1 MVNGYDPVIKALSRD
16 LDVHL
21 NHRVTKIIQRY
32 NKVIVCVEDGTSF
45 VADAA
50 IITVPLG
57 VLKANIIKFEPELPD
72 WKLSAIS
79 DLGVG
84 LENKIALRFNTIF
97 WPNVEVLGRV
107 AQTSNA
113 CGYFLNLHKATGH
126 PVLVCMV
133 AGRFAYE
140 MEKLSDEESVN
151 FVMSQLRRML
161 PGATEPVQYL
171 VSRWGTDPNSLGSYS
186 CDLVGKPADLYE
198 RFCAPVGNMFFA
210 GEAACIDHSG
220 SVHGAYSSGIDAAE
234 DCRRRLSTQ
243 LGISDL
249 FQVGKIVMREEMTEV
264 MVPLQISRL

>member
-1 MVNGYDPVIKALSRD
+1 VI
-16 LDVHL
+16 
-21 NHRVTKIIQRY
+21 RVTKIILRY
-32 NKVIVCVEDGTSF
+32 NKVIVCVEGGTSF

-57 VLKANIIKFEPELPD
+57 VLKANIIKFEPELPEC
-72 WKLSAIS
+72 KLSAIA

-84 LENKIALRFNTIF
+84 LENKIALRFDTIF

-151 FVMSQLRRML
+151 FVMSQLKKML
-161 PGATEPVQYL
+161 PCATEPVKL
-171 VSRWGTDPNSLGSYS
+171 
-186 CDLVGKPADLYE
+186 
-198 RFCAPVGNMFFA
+198 
-210 GEAACIDHSG
+210 
-220 SVHGAYSSGIDAAE
+220 
-234 DCRRRLSTQ
+234 
-243 LGISDL
+243 
-249 FQVGKIVMREEMTEV
+249 
-264 MVPLQISRL
+264 